1 MTTSVDQS
9 PGQIDRGLTAID
21 ALIALAERWRL
32 LVLAPLAAGLLALG
46 VAFLITPTYT
56 AQTTLL
62 SPQQQQSTAASA
74 LASLGPLAGVSG
86 GALGVRSLA
95 DQYVALM
102 QSTVVFDRIIE
113 RFDLLALYDEKYRI
127 DARRL
132 LTSRVRISAGKKD
145 NLITVEV
152 DDKSPQ
158 RAADMANAF
167 VGELRVVIS
176 RLAVTEAQQRRLF
189 FERQLQDTKAK
200 LAQAQ
205 IALQGT
211 GFTQGAL
218 KAEPK
223 AAAESYARLK
233 AEAIAAEVRLQT
245 LRSYLNDSAAE
256 LQQAQGQL
264 AALRAQVAKAEQPI
278 DNNAGPDYVG
288 KYREFKYQ
296 ETLFDLFSR
305 QYELARVDESREG
318 ALIQVVDIAT
328 LPERKSK
335 PHRSLI
341 AVVTTVASG
350 LLIAAFLALRQ
361 RWRAAAN
368 DPRTASKL
376 MQLRSAWGCR

>member
-86 GALGVRSLA
+86 GALGVRNLA

-113 RFDLLALYDEKYRI
+113 RFDLLALYKEKYRI
-127 DARRL
+127 DARRI

-152 DDKSPQ
+152 DDTRPQ

-278 DNNAGPDYVG
+278 DNSAGPDYVG

-296 ETLFDLFSR
+296 EALFDLFSR

-318 ALIQVVDIAT
+318 ALIQVIDIAT
-328 LPERKSK
+328 PPERKSK
-335 PHRSLI
+335 PYRSLI
-341 AVVTTVASG
+341 AVVTTLTSG
-350 LLIAAFLALRQ
+350 LLIAAFLVMRQ
-361 RWRAAAN
+361 HWRAAAR
-368 DPRTASKL
+368 DPQTASKL
-376 MQLRSAWGCR
+376 AQLRAAWGRR